1 MGRLKMGRPRRPGV
15 LELAY
20 ISVFYPKSILSIFD
34 ICATFEKV
42 LIPFCVQHNCYTLEE
57 GMR

>member
-1 MGRLKMGRPRRPGV
+1 MGRPRRLGG

-20 ISVFYPKSILSIFD
+20 IPVFYPKSILSIFD
-34 ICATFEKV
+34 ISATFEKV
-42 LIPFCVQHNCYTLEE
+42 LIPFCVQHNCYTPEE

>member
-1 MGRLKMGRPRRPGV
+1 MGRPRRPGV

-42 LIPFCVQHNCYTLEE
+42 LIPFVFNITAIHWKK